1 MSAIIAGGTGARRI
15 KGWMGRADQAA
26 KVKGMFVRPE
36 QIAAIGRAVPGCQ
49 RLRLEISRVGEQDR
63 MHLLAEHSDST
74 LAATLADKLAEITRL
89 KGSVEVVAPGTLPN
103 DGRVIADLR

>member
-1 MSAIIAGGTGARRI
+1 
-15 KGWMGRADQAA
+15 MGRADQAA

-49 RLRLEISRVGEQDR
+49 RLRLEISRAGEQDR

>member
-1 MSAIIAGGTGARRI
+1 
-15 KGWMGRADQAA
+15 
-26 KVKGMFVRPE
+26 
-36 QIAAIGRAVPGCQ
+36 
-49 RLRLEISRVGEQDR
+49 